1 LVSIVCLLLECL
13 YIKIKTIFRLD
24 ENGNGL
30 FDVGEPPLSN
40 VTVTLHDANGILI
53 GTTVTDASGLYAF
66 NSDQTTSTML
76 PLYDYEVRVALG
88 QSSLSSTYGQ
98 LLPTATDVG
107 VDDTIDS
114 DATYVHFIVVTS
126 IVFVHNTQ
134 YFIVLIWHRILP
146 IFKVRRVVRME
157 AT

>member
-1 LVSIVCLLLECL
+1 MFL
-13 YIKIKTIFRLD
+13 YYIYKIKTIFRLD

-40 VTVTLHDANGILI
+40 VTVTLHDASGILI
-53 GTTVTDASGLYAF
+53 GTTMTDASGLYAF